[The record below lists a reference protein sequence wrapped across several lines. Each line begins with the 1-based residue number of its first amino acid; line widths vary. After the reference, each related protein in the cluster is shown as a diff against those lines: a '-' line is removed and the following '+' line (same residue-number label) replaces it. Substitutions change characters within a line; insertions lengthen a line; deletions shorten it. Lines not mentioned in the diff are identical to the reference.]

1 MFTHT
6 CIQVSPSAESDSP
19 TILSSVKEAPSH
31 LPEEPQSSVK
41 IQTSNSVQMPAKN
54 EITLY
59 NDLMIKFNQVA
70 TDHLTAIGYSE
81 EAHQI

>member
-1 MFTHT
+1 MFVHT

-19 TILSSVKEAPSH
+19 TILSSAKEAPSH

-41 IQTSNSVQMPAKN
+41 IQTSNPLEMPAKK
-54 EITLY
+54 EVTLF

-70 TDHLTAIGYSE
+70 TDHLSAIGYSE
-81 EAHQI
+81 ETHQI